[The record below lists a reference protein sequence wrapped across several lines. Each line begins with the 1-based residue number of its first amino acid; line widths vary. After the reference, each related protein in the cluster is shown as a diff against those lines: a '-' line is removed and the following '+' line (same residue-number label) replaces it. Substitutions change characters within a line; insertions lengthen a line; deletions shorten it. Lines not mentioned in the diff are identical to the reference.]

1 MSRRRSRAPIEIF
14 GFSFLDVIC
23 CGFGAILLLLVI
35 SRTGGAPEEP
45 TETAG
50 AVREL
55 KQAYFALNSERDTKL
70 QQQEALAK
78 ALDAS
83 VRQVTEK
90 QAELTAIQR
99 STDTARDT
107 LSMLNTASDKIAAAR
122 MTLDTRL
129 KRISPTTREEVGGI
143 PVDSDYVIFVIDT
156 SGSMQQIWS
165 RVRAEVASILNI
177 HPKVKGIQVM
187 NDMGQYMFA
196 ERGKRWLPD
205 GEASRRMIQ
214 SQLGSWSPYSNS
226 SPVEG
231 LRRAIND
238 FYDPSRTISIYVLGD
253 EFSGPYTEPVLE
265 SIRRINS
272 KDAKGGKKVR
282 IHGIGFRTIDGPT
295 VRNFAKLM
303 RQVALENEGT
313 FLAIN

>member
-1 MSRRRSRAPIEIF
+1 MSKRRSRSPIEIF

-23 CGFGAILLLLVI
+23 CGFGAVLLLLVI
-35 SRTGGAPEEP
+35 SRTGGEPEEP
-45 TETAG
+45 TETAN

-70 QQQEALAK
+70 LQQEALTQ
-78 ALDAS
+78 ALNAS
-83 VRQVTEK
+83 TQRIAEK
-90 QAELTAIQR
+90 QAELIAIQQ

-107 LSMLNTASDKIAAAR
+107 LGMLNTASDQIETAR
-122 MTLDTRL
+122 MTLDARL
-129 KRISPTTREEVGGI
+129 KRISPTSREEVGGI

-205 GEASRRMIQ
+205 SEASRRMIQ
-214 SQLGSWSPYSNS
+214 NQMASWAPYSNS

-231 LRRAIND
+231 LRRAIAD
-238 FYDPSRTISIYVLGD
+238 FYDPSRNISIYVLGD
-253 EFSGPYTEPVLE
+253 EFSGQYTEPVLE
-265 SIRRINS
+265 SIRRVNS

-282 IHGIGFRTIDGPT
+282 IHGIGFRTINGPT

-313 FLAIN
+313 FLALN